1 MEYLQEAIASRNIVG
16 WIILILLLIIFIKVL
31 KSAGKGLL
39 LFAAFCIGVFLIAKF
54 FPGIAEPIADFIRG
68 GWLGEHRPDK
78 PW

>member
-1 MEYLQEAIASRNIVG
+1 MDTIKELIFSGNIVG
-16 WIILILLLIIFIKVL
+16 WIILVVLLILFIKIL

>member
-1 MEYLQEAIASRNIVG
+1 MDTFKELIFSGNIVG
-16 WIILILLLIIFIKVL
+16 WVILVLLLIIFIKLL

-39 LFAAFCIGVFLIAKF
+39 LFAAFCIGVFVIAKF

>member
-1 MEYLQEAIASRNIVG
+1 METIKELIFSGNLVG
-16 WIILILLLIIFIKVL
+16 WIILVVLLILFIKIL

-39 LFAAFCIGVFLIAKF
+39 LFAAFCIGVFLIAKY

>member
-1 MEYLQEAIASRNIVG
+1 MDTFKELIFSGNIVG
-16 WIILILLLIIFIKVL
+16 WIILVLLLIIFIKIL

-39 LFAAFCIGVFLIAKF
+39 LFAAFCIGVFVIAKF

>member
-1 MEYLQEAIASRNIVG
+1 MDTFKELIFSGNIVG
-16 WIILILLLIIFIKVL
+16 WIILIVLLILFIKIL

-39 LFAAFCIGVFLIAKF
+39 LFAAFCAGVFLIAKF

>member
-1 MEYLQEAIASRNIVG
+1 MDAFKELIFSGDLVG
-16 WIILILLLIIFIKVL
+16 WIILIVLLILFIKIL

-39 LFAAFCIGVFLIAKF
+39 LFAAFCIGVFVMAKF
-54 FPGIAEPIADFIRG
+54 FPGIAEPIVDFVRG

>member
-1 MEYLQEAIASRNIVG
+1 METFKELIFSGNIVG
-16 WIILILLLIIFIKVL
+16 WIILVLLLIIFIKIL

-39 LFAAFCIGVFLIAKF
+39 LFAAFCIGVFVIAKF